1 MTSTI
6 RKLSAVDPYAQ
17 LMSPISYSLGSA
29 TQGMAPTDKMTLLPT
44 AVNGIKVI
52 PEAREPLNLGNLSQ
66 ACLWDD
72 FVLFIVVN

>member
-1 MTSTI
+1 M
-6 RKLSAVDPYAQ
+6 DPYAQ

-29 TQGMAPTDKMTLLPT
+29 TQGMASTDKMALST